1 MKFRTLEFSPLLTC
15 TIYQQVL
22 KFLNTES
29 LKFKLL
35 RNILEKIVAPLRGA
49 NQIQAMFNA
58 VAPHY
63 DFLNRL
69 LSAGYDRRWRKLAV
83 NEFESVA
90 SKTFLDVATGT
101 ADIALEMASRQPAPH
116 KIIGMDFSQSML
128 ELGNKK
134 VSGQDIKL
142 IPGSAE
148 NIPLKDK
155 IFDGV
160 VTAFG
165 VRNFSDAEQGLRE
178 MHRVLKSKGKIVVLE
193 FSFPQNGLLQW
204 FYRFYFENI
213 LPLTGRLRVICFQ
226 NKIDRTIA
234 TIHFV
239 EKKIPVRQ
247 FFPLI

>member
-1 MKFRTLEFSPLLTC
+1 M
-15 TIYQQVL
+15 
-22 KFLNTES
+22 
-29 LKFKLL
+29 
-35 RNILEKIVAPLRGA
+35 EKIVVPLRGA

-178 MHRVLKSKGKIVVLE
+178 MHRVLKPQGEVVGLE

-204 FYRFYFENI
+204 LYRFYFENI
-213 LPLTGRLRVICFQ
+213 LPLTGRIISGHKSAYSYLPASVANFPKG
-226 NKIDRTIA
+226 NE
-234 TIHFV
+234 F
-239 EKKIPVRQ
+239 KKMLEESGFHNVSYKQLTFGIVT
-247 FFPLI
+247 LYTGLKNV